1 MNNNENQIKNQKGI
15 SLISLVLVIII
26 VCLCIVL
33 FMSISNKSDN
43 SKIVGSWE
51 FKYDTS
57 YTFNKDGTGS
67 TNLWND
73 KIEFT
78 YKITS
83 NKIYITYKNG
93 QGTFENEFSIKNDKL
108 YIGDDIVCTKIK

>member
-1 MNNNENQIKNQKGI
+1 MKNQKGI
-15 SLISLVLVIII
+15 SLISFLLVIII
-26 VCLCIVL
+26 LFLCIVL
-33 FMSISNKSDN
+33 FMSISNKNDN
-43 SKIVGSWE
+43 LKIVGSWE
-51 FKYDTS
+51 FKYGTS

-67 TNLWND
+67 TNIWDN

-93 QGTFENEFSIKNDKL
+93 QGTFENEYSIKNDKL
-108 YIGDDIVCTKIK
+108 YIGDDIVCTKVK

>member
-1 MNNNENQIKNQKGI
+1 MKNNNKGI
-15 SLISLVLVIII
+15 SLISCILII
-26 VCLCIVL
+26 VIVAIGAIL
-33 FMSISNKSDN
+33 VKNIISNN

-51 FKYDTS
+51 FQYGTS

-67 TNLWND
+67 TNMLNY

-83 NKIYITYKNG
+83 NKISITYKNG
-93 QGTFENEFSIKNDKL
+93 QGTFETEYSIKGNKL
-108 YIGDDIVCTKIK
+108 YIGDDIICTKIK